1 MALAV
6 ETHDLTRAFGDFIA
20 VDRVN
25 LTVDHGEIFGFLGPN
40 GAGKTTMIRM
50 LCGLLKPT
58 SGKGTVNGFDITT
71 EPERI
76 KRTIGYMSQR
86 FSLYADLTGRQN
98 LTFYGTVYGLSS
110 KELKARIAELAAQLD
125 LAEFIDRITGSLPV
139 GWRQR
144 LALAAAILHR
154 PSIVFLDEPTAGVD
168 PAYRRTFWELLY
180 RLADEGTTL
189 FVTTH
194 YMDEAEFC
202 RRVCIMH
209 QGKPIAIGPP
219 HELVETYGEDN
230 LEATFI
236 KLITTNQ
243 GNATR

>member
-1 MALAV
+1 MPKAV
-6 ETHDLTRAFGDFIA
+6 ETRDLTRAFGDFIA
-20 VDRVN
+20 VDHVS
-25 LTVDHGEIFGFLGPN
+25 LEVDHGEIFGFLGPN

-58 SGKGTVNGFDITT
+58 SGSGMVNGFDIANQA
-71 EPERI
+71 EEI

-86 FSLYADLTGRQN
+86 FSLYGDLTGEQN
-98 LTFYGTVYGLSS
+98 LKFYGTVYGLNSRQ
-110 KELKARIAELAAQLD
+110 LRARIDELTDQLD
-125 LAEFIDRITGSLPV
+125 LGVFIDRITGSLPV

-144 LALAAAILHR
+144 LALAAAIIHR
-154 PSIVFLDEPTAGVD
+154 PAIVFLDEPTAGVD
-168 PAYRRTFWELLY
+168 PGYRRTFWELLY
-180 RLADEGTTL
+180 RLADQGTTL

-209 QGKPIAIGPP
+209 QGKPIATGPP
-219 HELVETYGEDN
+219 HELVDAHGEKN

-236 KLITTNQ
+236 KLITQ
-243 GNATR
+243 GATGTG